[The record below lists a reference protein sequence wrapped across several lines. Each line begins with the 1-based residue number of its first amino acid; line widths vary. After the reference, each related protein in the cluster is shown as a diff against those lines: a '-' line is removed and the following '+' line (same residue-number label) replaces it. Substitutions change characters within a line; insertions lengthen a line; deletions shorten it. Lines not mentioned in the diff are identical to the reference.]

1 MHQTLTIPSTT
12 IRSARDRI
20 EKFFFGPDETCWDL
34 IRIGTGLGV
43 LLPLLLLGLS
53 GNYERLY
60 GHYGMLPRSEAMDL
74 VYWPGFLFLMKSD
87 PGWIWEIYW
96 ATVAAALCLTLGLWT
111 RAAAALTAFLYV
123 ATIQRNLLSF
133 NGECG
138 ILGFLLPALIFAP
151 TPQRFSL
158 DRWLRKLPIPKK
170 TERWPAR
177 WIQINVCM
185 MYAFTTIGKLVG
197 DWDIG
202 TGEIWYKI
210 TLCDWFRFQNVE
222 FFHARWFCELATHG
236 SLLLEGTFAFLVWTR
251 LRLPLVLL
259 LMGLHLMIIVL
270 FCNALFFFN
279 FAAITAL
286 CGFLRMS
293 DFKRQSRSARQQAER
308 VTA

>member
-1 MHQTLTIPSTT
+1 MLTSPSTI
-12 IRSARDRI
+12 IRSTLDRI
-20 EKFFFGPDETCWDL
+20 DKFFFGPDDTRWDP
-34 IRIGTGLGV
+34 IRIGAGLGV
-43 LLPLLLLGLS
+43 LLPVLLLGLS

-87 PGWIWEIYW
+87 PAWVWEIYW

-111 RAAAALTAFLYV
+111 RVAAAVTAFLYV
-123 ATIQRNLLSF
+123 AMIQRNLLSF

-138 ILGFLLPALIFAP
+138 VLGFLLPALIFAP
-151 TPQRFSL
+151 TPQRFSFDHL
-158 DRWLRKLPIPKK
+158 IRKRPLPEK

-177 WIQINVCM
+177 WVQINVCM
-185 MYAFTTIGKLVG
+185 MYLFTTIGKLVG
-197 DWDIG
+197 AWDLG
-202 TGEIWYKI
+202 TGEIWYQI

-222 FFHARWFCELATHG
+222 FFHARWFCELAVHG

-259 LMGLHLMIIVL
+259 LIGLHVLIIVL
-270 FCNALFFFN
+270 FGNALFFFN

-286 CGFLRMS
+286 CGFLRTS
-293 DFKRQSRSARQQAER
+293 DFKRSRASAHRQVEPA
-308 VTA
+308 TA